1 MSVFVVDQ
9 DGDLVRDRAGYT
21 RTGGLDAIAQDL
33 RVYLRGRQGEIP
45 TRTDLFLPWQPLLQA
60 GVTTDALEQVIG
72 ERGVLT
78 RPGIVAQQTGI
89 DLDGEARLAD
99 VTIGATVSLDDQRRR
114 QSLEIT
120 VPVEV

>member
-1 MSVFVVDQ
+1 MSVFVVDS
-9 DGDLVRDRAGYT
+9 DGDLVRDRSGYT
-21 RTGGLDAIAQDL
+21 RTSGLPAIAQDL

-78 RPGIVAQQTGI
+78 RPGIVAQQTAI
-89 DLDGEARLAD
+89 DLDESRVAD
-99 VTIGATVSLDDQRRR
+99 VTIGATVSLEDQQRR

-120 VPVEV
+120 VPVEI